1 MRRVNSRSDTKTHP
15 EYGHHNEET
24 TPMHIDLRTVSIEP
38 LRHTFDHIAARIG
51 PGKSASRYLEGTM
64 DLQAEVNFHYRPT
77 WDPEHEIF
85 DATRTAITMK
95 DWYALK
101 DPRQY
106 YYGTYTA
113 SRAKMQE
120 TAEADFEFVE
130 TRGLVD
136 AYDDEAKRMALDFY
150 VPLRH
155 VAWGANM
162 NGAAMCAYGFGTA
175 ITQPCLYQGM
185 DQLGVAQYL
194 TRMGLVLGDQGEVQ
208 AAKQAWMDQPQWQEL
223 RRYVEDTLVIQ
234 DWFELFVA
242 QHVALDAMLFGLAYT
257 EVDQA
262 LNAKAGPTVSLM
274 TRFQTELLEDSSKWV
289 DACLKVAA
297 ADNPDNKLQLETW
310 TAHWRG
316 RALKALQPLA
326 AMALGTDADAALARV
341 GNRLDTRLAKAGLF
355 A

>member
-1 MRRVNSRSDTKTHP
+1 
-15 EYGHHNEET
+15 
-24 TPMHIDLRTVSIEP
+24 MHIDLRTVSIEP

>member
-1 MRRVNSRSDTKTHP
+1 
-15 EYGHHNEET
+15 
-24 TPMHIDLRTVSIEP
+24 MHIDLRTVSIEP
-38 LRHTFDHIAARIG
+38 LRQTFDHIAARIG
-51 PGKSASRYLEGTM
+51 DNKPASRYLEGTM
-64 DLQAEVNFHYRPT
+64 DVQPETNFHYRPT

-101 DPRQY
+101 DPRQF
-106 YYGTYTA
+106 YYGAYTA
-113 SRAKMQE
+113 SRARMQE

-130 TRGLVD
+130 TRGL
-136 AYDDEAKRMALDFY
+136 AESYNEGARRTALDFY

-162 NGAAMCAYGFGTA
+162 NGASMCAYGFGTA

-194 TRMGLVLGDQGEVQ
+194 TRMGLVLGDLGEVQ
-208 AAKQAWMDQPQWQEL
+208 AAKKAWTDQPQWQEL
-223 RRYVEDTLVIQ
+223 RRYVEDTLVIK
-234 DWFELFVA
+234 DWFEMFVA
-242 QHVALDAMLFGLAYT
+242 QHLALDGLLFGLAYK

-262 LNAKAGPTVSLM
+262 LNDKAGPTVSLL
-274 TRFQTELLEDSSKWV
+274 TRFQTELFEDSSKWV

-297 ADNPDNKLQLETW
+297 AENPENKLQLQTW
-310 TAHWRG
+310 IAHWRG
-316 RALKALQPLA
+316 RAVTALQPLA
-326 AMALGTDADAALARV
+326 SMALGSEGDAALARTAA
-341 GNRLDTRLAKAGLF
+341 RLDTRLAKAGLL

>member
-1 MRRVNSRSDTKTHP
+1 
-15 EYGHHNEET
+15 
-24 TPMHIDLRTVSIEP
+24 MHIDLRTVSIEP
-38 LRHTFDHIAARIG
+38 LRQTFDHIAERIG
-51 PGKSASRYLEGTM
+51 TDKPASRYLEGTM
-64 DLQAEVNFHYRPT
+64 DLQPEVNFHYRPT

-101 DPRQY
+101 DPRQF
-106 YYGTYTA
+106 YYGAYTA
-113 SRAKMQE
+113 SRARMQE

-130 TRGLVD
+130 TRGLAD
-136 AYDDEAKRMALDFY
+136 SYDDAARRTALDFY

-162 NGAAMCAYGFGTA
+162 NGASMCAYGFGTA

-194 TRMGLVLGDQGEVQ
+194 TRMGLVLGDLGEVQ
-208 AAKQAWMDQPQWQEL
+208 AAKQAWMDAPQWQEL
-223 RRYVEDTLVIQ
+223 RRYVEDTLVMK
-234 DWFELFVA
+234 DWFEMFVA
-242 QHVALDAMLFGLAYT
+242 QHLALDGLLFGLAYK

-262 LNAKAGPTVSLM
+262 LNEQAGPTVSLL
-274 TRFQTELLEDSSKWV
+274 TRFQSELFDDSSKWV

-297 ADNPDNKLQLETW
+297 AENPANKAQLQTW
-310 TAHWRG
+310 IAHWRG
-316 RALKALQPLA
+316 RAMVALQPLA
-326 AMALGTDADAALARV
+326 RMALGTDGDAALARSAA
-341 GNRLDTRLAKAGLF
+341 RLDTRLAKAGLL

>member
-1 MRRVNSRSDTKTHP
+1 
-15 EYGHHNEET
+15 
-24 TPMHIDLRTVSIEP
+24 
-38 LRHTFDHIAARIG
+38 
-51 PGKSASRYLEGTM
+51 M
-64 DLQAEVNFHYRPT
+64 DIQAETNFHYRPT

-101 DPRQY
+101 DPRQF
-106 YYGTYTA
+106 YYGAYTA

-130 TRGLVD
+130 TRGL
-136 AYDDEAKRMALDFY
+136 AESYDEVARRTALDFY

-162 NGAAMCAYGFGTA
+162 NGAYMCAYGFGTA
-175 ITQPCLYQGM
+175 ITQPCLYQSM

-194 TRMGLVLGDQGEVQ
+194 TRMGLVLGDLGEVQ
-208 AAKQAWMDQPQWQEL
+208 AAKKAWTDQPQWQEL
-223 RRYVEDTLVIQ
+223 RRYVEDTLVMK
-234 DWFELFVA
+234 DWFEMFVA
-242 QHVALDAMLFGLAYT
+242 QHVAIDGLLFGLAYK

-262 LNAKAGPTVSLM
+262 LNAKAGPTVSLL
-274 TRFQTELLEDSSKWV
+274 TRFQSELFEDSSKWI

-297 ADNPDNKLQLETW
+297 AENPANKVQLQTW
-310 TAHWRG
+310 IAHWRG
-316 RALKALQPLA
+316 RAMKALQPLA
-326 AMALGTDADAALARV
+326 SMALGADGDAALARSAA
-341 GNRLDTRLAKAGLF
+341 RLDARLAKAGLL

>member
-1 MRRVNSRSDTKTHP
+1 
-15 EYGHHNEET
+15 
-24 TPMHIDLRTVSIEP
+24 MHIDLRTVSIEP

-51 PGKSASRYLEGTM
+51 ADKPASRYLEGTM
-64 DLQAEVNFHYRPT
+64 DIQAETNFHYRPT

-101 DPRQY
+101 DPRQF
-106 YYGTYTA
+106 YYGAYTA

-130 TRGLVD
+130 TRGL
-136 AYDDEAKRMALDFY
+136 AESYDEVARRTALDFY

-162 NGAAMCAYGFGTA
+162 NGAYMCAYGFGTA
-175 ITQPCLYQGM
+175 ITQPCLYQSM

-194 TRMGLVLGDQGEVQ
+194 TRMGLVLGDLGEVQ
-208 AAKQAWMDQPQWQEL
+208 AAKKAWTDQPHWQEL
-223 RRYVEDTLVIQ
+223 RRYVEDTLVMK
-234 DWFELFVA
+234 DWFEMFVA
-242 QHVALDAMLFGLAYT
+242 QHVAIDGLLFGLAYK

-262 LNAKAGPTVSLM
+262 LNAKAGPTVSLL
-274 TRFQTELLEDSSKWV
+274 TRFQSELFEDSSKWI

-297 ADNPDNKLQLETW
+297 AENPANKVQLQTW
-310 TAHWRG
+310 IAHWRG
-316 RALKALQPLA
+316 RAMKALQPLA
-326 AMALGTDADAALARV
+326 SMALGADGDAALARSAA
-341 GNRLDTRLAKAGLF
+341 RLDARLAKAGLL

>member
-1 MRRVNSRSDTKTHP
+1 
-15 EYGHHNEET
+15 
-24 TPMHIDLRTVSIEP
+24 MHIDLRTVSIEP
-38 LRHTFDHIAARIG
+38 LRQTFDHIAARIG
-51 PGKSASRYLEGTM
+51 PDKPASRYLEATM
-64 DLQAEVNFHYRPT
+64 DVQANANFHYRPT

-85 DATRTAITMK
+85 DASRTAITMK
-95 DWYALK
+95 DWYAFK
-101 DPRQY
+101 DPRQF

-113 SRAKMQE
+113 SRARMQE
-120 TAEADFEFVE
+120 IAEGDFVFVE
-130 TRGLVD
+130 SRGLAESYPDD
-136 AYDDEAKRMALDFY
+136 ARRAALDFY
-150 VPLRH
+150 IPLRH

-194 TRMGLVLGDQGEVQ
+194 TRMGLVLGDQDEVQ

-223 RRYVEDTLVIQ
+223 RRYVEDTLVIK
-234 DWFELFVA
+234 DWFEMFIA

-257 EVDQA
+257 EVDQV

-274 TRFQTELLEDSSKWV
+274 TRFQTELFEDSSKWV

-297 ADNPDNKLQLETW
+297 AENPANKLQLQTW

-316 RALKALQPLA
+316 RAALALQPLA
-326 AMALGTDADAALARV
+326 RQALGADAEAALARV
-341 GNRLDTRLAKAGLF
+341 SARLDTRLVKAGLL